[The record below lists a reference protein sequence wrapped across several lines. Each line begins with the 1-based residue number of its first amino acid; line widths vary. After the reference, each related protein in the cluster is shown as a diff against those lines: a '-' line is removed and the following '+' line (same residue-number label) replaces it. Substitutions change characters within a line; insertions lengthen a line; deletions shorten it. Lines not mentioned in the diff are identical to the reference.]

1 MTKQELL
8 DQLEQCFEEQLEL
21 KEKELNILAE
31 LAELDS
37 SYKILHSWVSNDLKQ
52 IYKEN
57 NNDKS

>member
-1 MTKQELL
+1 MTKEELL

-37 SYKILHSWVSNDLKQ
+37 SFKILHSWVSNDLKQ

-57 NNDKS
+57 

>member
-37 SYKILHSWVSNDLKQ
+37 SFKILHKWLSNDLKQ

-57 NNDKS
+57 